1 MFRDREY
8 LSRCAVEERDGED
21 LRKGRI
27 EAEGE
32 RHGEGEQRG
41 TVEDVGDHHDGLAVD
56 RVRQH
61 AGRQVDQ
68 QREVGDEA
76 DDGGLEDRSA
86 CREHKEGKGDK

>member
-1 MFRDREY
+1 VDERALFRDREY
-8 LSRCAVEERDGED
+8 LSRCA
-21 LRKGRI
+21 
-27 EAEGE
+27 
-32 RHGEGEQRG
+32 
-41 TVEDVGDHHDGLAVD
+41 VEDVGDHHDGLAVD